1 MNILKKSGNLTMAEM
16 YRLTK
21 SPDIAKMSSV
31 KGQTLDIARFIV
43 HEDTDQD
50 GNSHTIVAIETEQ
63 GECFATN
70 SATFTRDFMDIVSM
84 CEEAGEPLP
93 TKVTVKAQTGKS
105 GREYI
110 QCVYVA

>member
-21 SPDIAKMSSV
+21 SPEIAKLSSV
-31 KGQTLDIARFIV
+31 KGQTLDIDKFIV

-50 GNSHTIVAIETEQ
+50 GKVHTIVAIETEQ

-70 SATFTRDFMDIVSM
+70 SGTFTRDFQDIIAM

-93 TKVTVKAQTGKS
+93 KKITVKAQTGKS